1 MSSTRQTRHILTKL
15 TSLVV
20 ISGLLAVGYLATM
33 RAGSEITTRGA
44 RDDYDRLRAGKRYF
58 SDQHFAE
65 IEASLTKGLSLDPG
79 SPHLLEDLARVQ
91 TTMIERGATPERG
104 NTEPLSD
111 EDSPKALTDA
121 DGPAPPELDDRDR
134 RIKALELFEQVLA
147 TRPTSAHAYANV
159 AVLKYQLG
167 EIDRQFSNALEQA
180 LLRGPWETQIQIA
193 AIELGLATWQALPHD
208 LRVSVSRAIYRMAH
222 WKLDNQRAA
231 IDEKLVR
238 YRRSDLRCLTRA
250 GPNACVPL

>member
-15 TSLVV
+15 TSLVT
-20 ISGLLAVGYLATM
+20 ISGLLAVGYFATM
-33 RAGSEITTRGA
+33 RAGSEFVTRSA

-91 TTMIERGATPERG
+91 TTMIERGAKPGQDNPE
-104 NTEPLSD
+104 PILD
-111 EDSPKALTDA
+111 EASPKELAEAA
-121 DGPAPPELDDRDR
+121 DTAPLELDDRDR

-180 LLRGPWETQIQIA
+180 LLRGPWETQIQLA

-238 YRRSDLRCLTRA
+238 YRRNDLRCLTRA